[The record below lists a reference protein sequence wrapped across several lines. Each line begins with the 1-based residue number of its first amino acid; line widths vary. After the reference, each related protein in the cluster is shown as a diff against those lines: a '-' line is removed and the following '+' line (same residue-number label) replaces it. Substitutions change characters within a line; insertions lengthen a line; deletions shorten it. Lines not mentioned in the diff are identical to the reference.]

1 MPLCYIHSPSMA
13 SADSVRTHSAELK
26 KELGLRDLIL
36 TQILYVVG
44 SQWVGTAA
52 KLGASQIVFWFL
64 ALLFFYAPLAA
75 VVIYLNRSMPLEG
88 GLYQWAKLG
97 FNDFVGFL
105 VGWNLWLYI
114 ILFMSSQGMA
124 ISANIAYALGF
135 NSLGANKWFILI
147 ITSALV
153 AFLIV
158 ITVLG
163 LSVGKWFQNAGGVA
177 QIIIYGTLLAIPF
190 LSLRSGT
197 LREYHPLAM
206 AMPSVSLF
214 SLNVFGKMSMGA
226 FSGFEYVAILAG
238 ECRNPARAIGRSVLI
253 ASPIIAL
260 MFILGT
266 SSILAYVSPDQVD
279 LVGPIPQVLS
289 IAFHRFPWAGL
300 IGPIV
305 ILLLVGRQ
313 LGACTLAVA
322 GSTRLPMVAGW
333 DHLLPQW
340 FSKLHPKY
348 KTPVNSIL
356 FVAAM
361 ILITGLISL
370 ADVGQQEA
378 FQILDNAS
386 GIFYALAYLV
396 MFALPIA
403 NHRAPLWLRAAAAS
417 GFAVTLLYS
426 ILSIFPIIQVESW
439 VKFAAKIGGVVV
451 CANALGAGLYWMERQ
466 KQISRG

>member
-1 MPLCYIHSPSMA
+1 MA
-13 SADSVRTHSAELK
+13 SADSVRSHSAELK
-26 KELGLRDLIL
+26 KELGLRDLVL

-52 KLGASQIVFWFL
+52 KLGSSQIVFWLL
-64 ALLFFYAPLAA
+64 ALLFFYGPLAA

-97 FNDFVGFL
+97 FNDFIGFL

-124 ISANIAYALGF
+124 IAANIAYALGF

-158 ITVLG
+158 VTVLG

-177 QIIIYGTLLAIPF
+177 QLIIYGTLLAIPF

-197 LREYHPLAM
+197 LRHYHPLAM
-206 AMPSVSLF
+206 AMPSISLF

-238 ECRNPARAIGRSVLI
+238 ECRNPARTIGRSVLI

-289 IAFHRFPWAGL
+289 IAFHRFPWAAL

-356 FVAAM
+356 FVAGM

-403 NHRAPLWLRAAAAS
+403 NPRAPLWLRAAAAS

-451 CANALGAGLYWMERQ
+451 CANVLGAALYRIERQ

>member
-1 MPLCYIHSPSMA
+1 MA
-13 SADSVRTHSAELK
+13 SADSVRTHSSELK
-26 KELGLRDLIL
+26 KELGLGDLVL

-44 SQWVGTAA
+44 SHWVGTAA
-52 KLGASQIVFWFL
+52 KLGASQIVFWLL
-64 ALLFFYAPLAA
+64 ALVFFYGPLAA
-75 VVIYLNRSMPLEG
+75 VVIHLNRSMPLEG

-97 FNDFVGFL
+97 FNDFIGFL

-114 ILFMSSQGMA
+114 IVFMSSQGMN
-124 ISANIAYALGF
+124 ISTNIAYGIGMDW
-135 NSLGANKWFILI
+135 LGANKLFILV
-147 ITSALV
+147 ITITLI
-153 AFLIV
+153 AFLIAV
-158 ITVLG
+158 TVLG
-163 LSVGKWFQNAGGVA
+163 VSVGKWFQNGGGIA
-177 QIIIYGTLLAIPF
+177 QIVTFGALILIPF
-190 LSLRSGT
+190 LSVSSGK
-197 LREYHPLAM
+197 LHEYHPLAM
-206 AMPSVSLF
+206 AMPAVSLL
-214 SLNVFGKMSMGA
+214 SLNIFGKMSMGA

-238 ECRNPARAIGRSVLI
+238 ECKSPARTIGKSVLI

-266 SSILAYVSPDQVD
+266 SSILAYVSPEQVD

-289 IAFHRFPWAGL
+289 IAFRSFRWAGL

-305 ILLLVGRQ
+305 ILLLVARQ

-333 DHLLPQW
+333 DNLLPGW

-361 ILITGLISL
+361 ILITGLVSL
-370 ADVGQQEA
+370 VGAGQQEA

-396 MFALPIA
+396 MFAIPIA
-403 NHRAPLWLRAAAAS
+403 SQRAPVWLRAAAVS

-426 ILSIFPIIQVESW
+426 VLSIFPIIQVESW
-439 VKFAAKIGGVVV
+439 WRFSAKIGGVVLG
-451 CANALGAGLYWMERQ
+451 ANVVGAGLYWMERR
-466 KQISRG
+466 KQLATDAHG

>member
-1 MPLCYIHSPSMA
+1 
-13 SADSVRTHSAELK
+13 
-26 KELGLRDLIL
+26 
-36 TQILYVVG
+36 
-44 SQWVGTAA
+44 
-52 KLGASQIVFWFL
+52 
-64 ALLFFYAPLAA
+64 
-75 VVIYLNRSMPLEG
+75 
-88 GLYQWAKLG
+88 
-97 FNDFVGFL
+97 
-105 VGWNLWLYI
+105 
-114 ILFMSSQGMA
+114 
-124 ISANIAYALGF
+124 
-135 NSLGANKWFILI
+135 
-147 ITSALV
+147 
-153 AFLIV
+153 
-158 ITVLG
+158 
-163 LSVGKWFQNAGGVA
+163 VA
-177 QIIIYGTLLAIPF
+177 QIVTFGALILIPF
-190 LSLRSGT
+190 LSLRGGT
-197 LREYHPLAM
+197 LRAYHPLTIAIP
-206 AMPSVSLF
+206 AVSLL

-238 ECRNPARAIGRSVLI
+238 ECKNPARTIGRSVLI

-289 IAFHRFPWAGL
+289 IAFHRFAWAGW

-340 FSKLHPKY
+340 FSKLHPRY

-361 ILITGLISL
+361 ILITGLVSL
-370 ADVGQQEA
+370 AGVGQQEA

-396 MFALPIA
+396 MFALPI
-403 NHRAPLWLRAAAAS
+403 RQGAPGWLQAAAVS

-426 ILSIFPIIQVESW
+426 ILSIFPIIQVSSW
-439 VKFAAKIGGVVV
+439 FSFGAKIGGVVLG
-451 CANALGAGLYWMERQ
+451 ANVVGAGLYWVERQ
-466 KQISRG
+466 KLSRQ

>member
-1 MPLCYIHSPSMA
+1 MA

-26 KELGLRDLIL
+26 KELGLGDLVL

-44 SQWVGTAA
+44 SHWVGTAA
-52 KLGASQIVFWFL
+52 KLGASQIVFWLL
-64 ALLFFYAPLAA
+64 ALLLFYAPLAA
-75 VVIYLNRSMPLEG
+75 VVIHLNRAMPLEG

-97 FNDFVGFL
+97 FNDFIGFL

-114 ILFMSSQGMA
+114 IVFMSSQGMA
-124 ISANIAYALGF
+124 IATNVAYAFGFDWLG
-135 NSLGANKWFILI
+135 GNKWFILVV
-147 ITSALV
+147 TTALV

-158 ITVLG
+158 VTVLG

-177 QIIIYGTLLAIPF
+177 QIITFGALILIPF

-197 LREYHPLAM
+197 LREYHPLAI
-206 AMPSVSLF
+206 AMPAVSLL

-238 ECRNPARAIGRSVLI
+238 ECKSPARTIGRSVLI

-289 IAFHRFPWAGL
+289 IAFHRFRWAGL

-333 DHLLPQW
+333 DHLLPEW

-370 ADVGQQEA
+370 AGVGQQEA

-403 NHRAPLWLRAAAAS
+403 NSRAPIWLRAAAAS

-439 VKFAAKIGGVVV
+439 LKFGVKIGGVVV
-451 CANALGAGLYWMERQ
+451 CANALGAALYWMEHKKRLVTDEH
-466 KQISRG
+466 G

>member
-1 MPLCYIHSPSMA
+1 MA
-13 SADSVRTHSAELK
+13 SADSVQTQSAELK
-26 KELGLRDLIL
+26 KELGLGDLVL

-44 SQWVGTAA
+44 SHWVGTAA
-52 KLGASQIVFWFL
+52 KLGKSQIVFWVL
-64 ALLFFYAPLAA
+64 ALLLFYAPLAA
-75 VVIYLNRSMPLEG
+75 VIIYLNGRMPLEG

-97 FNDFVGFL
+97 FNDFAGFL

-114 ILFMSSQGMA
+114 ILFMSSQGIG
-124 ISANIAYALGF
+124 ISTNIAYALGLDW
-135 NSLGANKWFILI
+135 LGANKWFIL
-147 ITSALV
+147 LV
-153 AFLIV
+153 TTVLVVFLIV
-158 ITVLG
+158 VTVLG
-163 LSVGKWFQNAGGVA
+163 LAVGKWFQNAGGVA
-177 QIIIYGTLLAIPF
+177 QIVTFGALILIPF
-190 LSLRSGT
+190 LSLRGGT
-197 LREYHPLAM
+197 LREYHPLAV
-206 AMPSVSLF
+206 AMPAFSLL

-238 ECRNPARAIGRSVLI
+238 ECKSPARAIGRSVLI

-289 IAFHRFPWAGL
+289 IAFHRFAWAGL
-300 IGPIV
+300 IGPLV

-333 DHLLPQW
+333 DNLLPQW

-361 ILITGLISL
+361 ILIAGLVSL
-370 ADVGQQEA
+370 AGVGQQEA

-386 GIFYALAYLV
+386 GIFYAIAYLV

-403 NHRAPLWLRAAAAS
+403 DRDAPGWLRAAAVS
-417 GFAVTLLYS
+417 GFAVTLLYVA
-426 ILSIFPIIQVESW
+426 LSIFPIIQVTSW
-439 VKFAAKIGGVVV
+439 WSFGFKIGGVVV
-451 CANALGAGLYWMERQ
+451 GANALGAVLYWFERR
-466 KQISRG
+466 KKSG

>member
-1 MPLCYIHSPSMA
+1 MA
-13 SADSVRTHSAELK
+13 SADGVRTHSSELK
-26 KELGLRDLIL
+26 KELGLGDLVL

-44 SQWVGTAA
+44 SHWVGTAA
-52 KLGASQIVFWFL
+52 KLGSSQIVFWLL
-64 ALLFFYAPLAA
+64 ALVFFYGPLAA
-75 VVIYLNRSMPLEG
+75 VVIHLNRVMPLEG

-97 FNDFVGFL
+97 FNDFIGFL

-114 ILFMSSQGMA
+114 IVFMSSQGMN
-124 ISANIAYALGF
+124 ISTNIAYAVGLDW
-135 NSLGANKWFILI
+135 LGANKLFILV
-147 ITSALV
+147 ITCALI

-158 ITVLG
+158 VTVLG
-163 LSVGKWFQNAGGVA
+163 LSVGKWFQNAGGIA
-177 QIIIYGTLLAIPF
+177 QIVTFGALILIPF
-190 LSLRSGT
+190 LSVRSGT
-197 LREYHPLAM
+197 LRQYDPLKTALP
-206 AMPSVSLF
+206 AVSLL
-214 SLNVFGKMSMGA
+214 SLNIFGKMSMGA

-238 ECRNPARAIGRSVLI
+238 ECKSPARTIGRSVLI

-289 IAFHRFPWAGL
+289 IAFRRFRWAGIL
-300 IGPIV
+300 GPIV
-305 ILLLVGRQ
+305 ILLLVARQ

-333 DHLLPQW
+333 DHLLPGW

-356 FVAAM
+356 FVAGM
-361 ILITGLISL
+361 ILITGLVSL
-370 ADVGQQEA
+370 AGVGQQEA

-403 NHRAPLWLRAAAAS
+403 SHRAPLWLRTAAVS

-439 VKFAAKIGGVVV
+439 VKFSAKTGGVVL
-451 CANALGAGLYWMERQ
+451 CANVVGAVLYWLERQ
-466 KQISRG
+466 RKI